1 MYSSWNFDSGEVILW
16 PLDGATSSGSK
27 MVESNATAT
36 ATATIQGPPL
46 PELTNGTA
54 SFVQTQTMAQA
65 NASTTPQDNGI
76 ATGQMSSATSA
87 QGAEYGA
94 NTTAYPGNYVEPSNH
109 VTSSAW
115 TGTGASQSSETAAA
129 QGIKT
134 TISSS
139 TYRTDGTVL
148 EPGVTSGVMTD
159 AGHQTVE
166 ASNTAIV
173 STATTGTTT
182 NSAYNATADY
192 NVPPVVAPTSTET
205 SISAVT
211 VESVY
216 NSIDA
221 PSRKKRWLR

>member
-1 MYSSWNFDSGEVILW
+1 MILW

-46 PELTNGTA
+46 PESTNGTA
-54 SFVQTQTMAQA
+54 PFVQTQTMAQA
-65 NASTTPQDNGI
+65 NASTTTQDNGL
-76 ATGQMSSATSA
+76 ATGQVSSATSA
-87 QGAEYGA
+87 QGAEYGV

-129 QGIKT
+129 QGIET

-148 EPGVTSGVMTD
+148 KPGVPSGVMTE

-166 ASNTAIV
+166 ASNTASV
-173 STATTGTTT
+173 STPTTGTATD
-182 NSAYNATADY
+182 SAYSATANH
-192 NVPPVVAPTSTET
+192 NVPPVVAPTITET
-205 SISAVT
+205 SASFDAVET
-211 VESVY
+211 MY
-216 NSIDA
+216 NTIEV

>member
-1 MYSSWNFDSGEVILW
+1 MILW

-46 PELTNGTA
+46 PESTNGTA
-54 SFVQTQTMAQA
+54 SFVQTQTMVQA
-65 NASTTPQDNGI
+65 NVSTTTQDNGI
-76 ATGQMSSATSA
+76 ATGQVSSATSA

-94 NTTAYPGNYVEPSNH
+94 NTTAYPGNYDEPSNY

-129 QGIKT
+129 QT

-148 EPGVTSGVMTD
+148 EPGVTSSVVTD
-159 AGHQTVE
+159 AGSQTVE
-166 ASNTAIV
+166 ASVTAIV

-182 NSAYNATADY
+182 NSACNATADY

-205 SISAVT
+205 SVSAVT
-211 VESVY
+211 VESVH
-216 NSIDA
+216 NTIDA